1 MLGGQVKDSPV
12 VLFDIDGTLV
22 RQTGPAHR
30 DALSVAAREVFGV
43 AATTEGV
50 PVHGMLDPDILCAML
65 TRTGLTEPA
74 VREAMP
80 ALQFAAE
87 EYYLRVCPD
96 LRHATCPGVRPLLER
111 LRRGGV
117 PLALVTGNF
126 TRIGWHKLER
136 AGLREYFR
144 FGAFAEMA
152 ATRAGLAAIAARE
165 LGACGPVYLVG
176 DAPSDIAAARE
187 NGFTAIAVHTG
198 ISSREELACCGPD
211 HLLPSL
217 QLFKLRL

>member
-1 MLGGQVKDSPV
+1 M
-12 VLFDIDGTLV
+12 LFDIDGTLV
-22 RQTGPAHR
+22 RRTGPDHR

-65 TRTGLTEPA
+65 TRAGLTETA
-74 VREAMP
+74 VRAAMP
-80 ALQFAAE
+80 ELQLAAE
-87 EYYLRVCPD
+87 EYYLSGCPD

-111 LRRGGV
+111 LRRGRV

-136 AGLREYFR
+136 AGLREYFL

-152 ATRAGLAAIAARE
+152 ATRAGLAAIAARA
-165 LGACGPVYLVG
+165 LGACGKVYLVG
-176 DAPSDIAAARE
+176 DAPSDITAAHV

-198 ISSREELACCGPD
+198 VSSREELACCGPD

-217 QLFKLRL
+217 QSFRLHL

>member
-1 MLGGQVKDSPV
+1 VKCSAV

-22 RQTGPAHR
+22 RRSGPAHR
-30 DALSVAAREVFGV
+30 DALSVAAQEVFGV
-43 AATTEGV
+43 AATTDGI

-65 TRTGLTEPA
+65 TRAGLQAAA
-74 VREAMP
+74 VRAAMP
-80 ALQFAAE
+80 ELQRAAE

-111 LRRGGV
+111 LRRRRV

-126 TRIGWHKLER
+126 TRIGWHKLGR
-136 AGLREYFR
+136 AGLAGYFR

-152 ATRAGLAAIAARE
+152 GTRAGLAAIAACE
-165 LGACGPVYLVG
+165 LNARARVYLVG

-187 NGFTAIAVHTG
+187 NGFTSVAVHTG
-198 ISSREELACCGPD
+198 ISSREELASCGPD
-211 HLLPSL
+211 YLLASL
-217 QLFKLRL
+217 RFFKLGL

>member
-1 MLGGQVKDSPV
+1 M
-12 VLFDIDGTLV
+12 LFDIDGTLV
-22 RQTGPAHR
+22 RRTGPDHR
-30 DALSVAAREVFGV
+30 DSLSVAAREVFGV

-65 TRTGLTEPA
+65 TRAGLTETA
-74 VREAMP
+74 VRAAMP
-80 ALQFAAE
+80 ELQRAAE

-136 AGLREYFR
+136 AGLGGHFR

-165 LGACGPVYLVG
+165 LGARGTVYLVG
-176 DAPSDIAAARE
+176 DAPSDVAAARE

-211 HLLPSL
+211 HLLSSL
-217 QLFKLRL
+217 RFFKPRL